1 MEIGKIILIGAGN
14 VAHHLAPALLQA
26 GLDLCQI
33 YSRSIESARR
43 LGVRTGVAYT
53 AEINDI
59 YPDGD
64 LYLFCVSDDN
74 LPAVLKS
81 VRVNRDALLL
91 HTSGSQPMDV
101 LKPYAEN
108 YGVLYPVQTFSR
120 RRELS
125 FREIPLCVEGNVPV
139 VTEWI
144 KAFAKTLS
152 DSVYEIDSHKRK
164 NLHLAAVFVNN
175 FSNYLY
181 NIGSKIMAG
190 SDLPFDLLRPLIFET
205 ANKVMQMSP
214 EDAQTGPARRGDE
227 SILGMH
233 KALLKDNKE
242 WLRLYTLLSEE
253 IRALYAMKEKDGI
266 QKAEAAGDVSN
277 MPTLW

>member
-120 RRELS
+120 RREL
-125 FREIPLCVEGNVPV
+125 
-139 VTEWI
+139 
-144 KAFAKTLS
+144 FAKTLS

-233 KALLKDNKE
+233 RALLKDNKE
-242 WLRLYTLLSEE
+242 WLRLYTLLSDE

-266 QKAEAAGDVSN
+266 QKAETAGDVSN